1 LIEVQKCKRLADDVG
16 DGSTRGAGSP
26 GEYDSDDT
34 DEDSDSSMG
43 GGAGPIDRILTSF
56 EDLLVMT
63 NPFMASIISNNMQ
76 DNHFARMDA
85 RNSNAAAVWNTLT
98 GNQNPDGSP
107 YYPWTAE

>member
-1 LIEVQKCKRLADDVG
+1 
-16 DGSTRGAGSP
+16 
-26 GEYDSDDT
+26 
-34 DEDSDSSMG
+34 
-43 GGAGPIDRILTSF
+43 
-56 EDLLVMT
+56 MT